1 MIRIIG
7 IGSWFDDDAIGWQC
21 LDTLKP
27 GLLALPIPVEILYC
41 ASPGTQ
47 LIHQL
52 QATDTTLLVD
62 ALQDD
67 NQVARVVPV
76 DAGDLQDADA
86 LSSHDISVAHV
97 LQLAASLKRL
107 PARLHILGIG
117 IDIDRPL
124 SVAQRQSVTLQLM
137 EQINGIIGKP
147 GT

>member
-21 LDTLKP
+21 LDTLRSSLPALSKP
-27 GLLALPIPVEILYC
+27 VDILYC

-52 QATDTTLLVD
+52 QAADTTILVD
-62 ALQDD
+62 ALEDKHQA
-67 NQVARVVPV
+67 ARVVPV
-76 DAGDLQDADA
+76 HAADLQNRHA

-97 LQLAASLKRL
+97 LQLAASLQCL
-107 PARLHILGIG
+107 PASLHILGIG

-124 SVAQRQSVTLQLM
+124 SGAQRQSVTLQLV
-137 EQINGIIGKP
+137 EQINRIIDRP
-147 GT
+147 ET